1 MLVCIDDWLAL
12 MGGREKEEKKKK
24 IWAVV
29 KNENPHL
36 RGGGKKQVP
45 FQTKS

>member
-12 MGGREKEEKKKK
+12 LEVGGKEVKKEEV
-24 IWAVV
+24 WAAR

-36 RGGGKKQVP
+36 RGGGNK
-45 FQTKS
+45 